1 VQKTQKT
8 NNWHVYLLWNTRT
21 RRTYIG
27 ATTNPDRR
35 LRQHRGELVG
45 GAKSTKREQKYWV
58 RICYLSG
65 FQDRREAY
73 RWEKLLKMRAIGLQ
87 DRRDAFCEVGR
98 GQCPKHPKK
107 PHLKQYTVPPGLSL
121 NFELKFFDDN
131 ADKQV

>member
-1 VQKTQKT
+1 MQKTQKT

-73 RWEKLLKMRAIGLQ
+73 RWEKLLKMRAAGVEN
-87 DRRDAFCEVGR
+87 RKAAFLLVFQGI
-98 GQCPKHPKK
+98 CPKHPVK
-107 PHLKQYTVPPGLSL
+107 PHLPDYPVPKNIS
-121 NFELKFFDDN
+121 LKFSDES
-131 ADKQV
+131 ADK